1 MAKSCPDAFAHKMQK
16 PTHNQAP
23 APTLT
28 LQHQPPDQQNRYID
42 DLGAPPVKVYGDY
55 HPIRMADEYFFDKY
69 MYPTPPLTA
78 SLVSEDDDVSS
89 SSGLS
94 AYSEPIF
101 APDGIPTDP
110 FPRISKP
117 VELLR
122 HSYDCVVIGSG
133 YGGSIAASRMARAGQ
148 SVCLLERG
156 EERWPGEYPTAT
168 METFKQLRLTGDIT
182 SRTLGKVPVN
192 SGNPT
197 GMFNLFFG
205 RDQSVV
211 LGNGLGGSSL
221 INANVFLEADEQVL
235 TTGFWPPEIRK
246 DPAHLEK
253 YYQKVRDVLEPEPY
267 PDDWPALKKTEILE
281 KQARVLGLADK
292 FRKVPLTTRFR
303 SGPNSSG
310 VNMSASTLSG
320 QDSTGVNDGSKTTTL
335 VTYLADAWN
344 WGAEMFCKCEVRYI
358 ERVQDERGG
367 YLIYFAWHGR
377 GRERFSAE
385 HTYGDLMWVHA
396 KKAVFLGA
404 GSIGTTEILLRSKQM
419 GLGMSDWVGRGM
431 SGNGDVLAFGH
442 NCKQEVNALGKASP
456 DPANPVGP
464 TITSAIDNR
473 AGLANP
479 LDGYIIQEGTMPN
492 AFSQLLQCV
501 LDLMPGSHSPD
512 KSLFERTR
520 EAMGVWKSR
529 LLGPLS
535 KKGTLGN
542 TQVFLIMSHDGKEFF
557 YIRGLEQQVQSSLTN
572 SGSQATLSLKNDRP
586 VLEFQGVGKSDRIK
600 RFHDILEKAT
610 DAVGGTL
617 VYTPMYHFMNKH
629 QITAHPL
636 GGAPMSRDNTAA
648 NGATNH
654 LGQLFAGNDT
664 SEIHPGL
671 IVADGAI
678 IPASIGVNPLATIA
692 ALAERTVESYARAN
706 GLTIDETKNDVLDLY
721 GEPAHKPR
729 RDGRSCESTYRSG
742 DETPDQM
749 SNKAKL
755 LRQKSVEFTELM
767 SGFLHKTC
775 SSAAVDD
782 TSAYESDFRA
792 GKGRGEVGRLLVS
805 ATVFDGDILR
815 DESQPSGMLTGTFVC
830 PTIEGSPFML
840 SRGDLGLF
848 KRNHK
853 APGSSILTYDCDMAG
868 ANGRRLRLHGYK
880 LVDASVSLSPLQ
892 MWRSTTTLYV
902 SITERGI
909 RNEDANQEQIV
920 WHDDVADFYYQDVPL
935 SPSEKLVARGIL
947 NLRPK
952 DFVSEMM
959 TLSPSGSS
967 FLNKAINMSKFMSFF
982 TSKSLSH
989 FLTPLGSLEYPE
1001 QGFVSYI
1008 NYTPPSQTYVIVAS
1022 DGIETELHM
1031 WEPNPSA
1038 VATDSRGSPVKVE
1051 NLFMIPGASVDHQ
1064 IFALPTISFN
1074 SVNYFTRAGYRVFV
1088 TVHRICQLNSLRKQ
1102 EWTTYDSRFDI
1113 RACLQQIR
1121 RVYGVNKIY
1130 TVAHCM
1136 GSVALAGGLLD
1147 GTIPP
1152 EWILGITCSQVFMNP
1167 IWSTMNMIKAR
1178 SPVQLDKMYES
1189 LLGNWLDCSTSNE
1202 DSLAQR
1208 TVNQLLR
1215 FWPEK
1220 RGEVCRNAACHRTTL
1235 LFGRCWS
1242 HRNLNEETHRNM
1254 DRFFGGSSMT
1264 LMNLLKRM
1272 GSRGYVSSNA
1282 PEYEEFKEQ
1291 HHIERLRGIPIMLF
1305 VGEDSDVLSPRAT
1318 ETSYERLIDSF
1329 GISAG
1334 LPGGG
1339 VQYRRR
1345 LVQGYGHL
1353 DCWMGRN
1360 AWRDVYPFVREEIDR
1375 VVRGE
1380 SYRFHQPNDRFKC
1393 FAEDT
1398 ESHY

>member
-1 MAKSCPDAFAHKMQK
+1 MAKSCQDGFAHKMQK
-16 PTHNQAP
+16 PIYNQSP
-23 APTLT
+23 ASTLT
-28 LQHQPPDQQNRYID
+28 LQHHLLLDQQEQFID
-42 DLGAPPVKVYGDY
+42 DLGVAPVNVYGNY
-55 HPIRMADEYFFDKY
+55 QPTWKAGEYIYDEY

-78 SLVSEDDDVSS
+78 SLVSEDDASS

-94 AYSEPIF
+94 ACSEPLLNS
-101 APDGIPTDP
+101 DGNSKNT

-156 EERWPGEYPTAT
+156 EERWPGEYPTDS
-168 METFKQLRLTGDIT
+168 METFKQWRFTGDLT
-182 SRTLGKVPVN
+182 PSSLGKIAVN

-205 RDQSVV
+205 RDQSVI

-221 INANVFLEADEQVL
+221 INANVFLEADREIL
-235 TTGFWPPEIRK
+235 KTGFWPPEIRK
-246 DPAHLEK
+246 DPEHLDK

-267 PDDWPALKKTEILE
+267 PDAWPALKKTEILD
-281 KQARVLGLADK
+281 KQAHVLGLADK

-310 VNMSASTLSG
+310 VNMSASTLTG
-320 QDSTGVNDGSKTTTL
+320 QDSTGLNDGSKTTTL

-358 ERVQDERGG
+358 EKVQDERGG

-377 GRERFSAE
+377 GRERFAAE
-385 HTYGDLMWVHA
+385 NTYGDLMWVHA
-396 KKAVFLGA
+396 KKAVFFGA

-419 GLGMSDWVGRGM
+419 GLSMSDWVGRGM

-456 DPANPVGP
+456 DPSNPVGP
-464 TITSAIDNR
+464 TITCAIDNR
-473 AGLANP
+473 KGLENP
-479 LDGYIIQEGTMPN
+479 LDGYIIQEGTMPH

-501 LDLMPGSHSPD
+501 LDLLPGSHSPD
-512 KSLFERTR
+512 KSLLERTQ
-520 EAMGVWKSR
+520 EAMGLWKSR
-529 LLGPLS
+529 LLGPFS
-535 KKGTLGN
+535 KTGLLGN
-542 TQVFLIMSHDGKEFF
+542 TQVFLIMSHD
-557 YIRGLEQQVQSSLTN
+557 
-572 SGSQATLSLKNDRP
+572 GSQATLSLKNDRP
-586 VLEFQGVGKSDRIK
+586 VLEFQGVGKSDRVK

-636 GGAPMSRDNTAA
+636 GGVPMSRDNTAA

-654 LGQLFAGNDT
+654 LGQLFIGNDT
-664 SEIHPGL
+664 SETHPGL
-671 IVADGAI
+671 IIADGAI

-692 ALAERTVESYARAN
+692 ALAERTVEAYAREN
-706 GLTIDETKNDVLDLY
+706 GLIIDETKNDVLDLF

-729 RDGRSCESTYRSG
+729 DRHSSESTYSSG

-749 SNKAKL
+749 LNKIEL

-767 SGFLHKTC
+767 SGFIHKTS

-792 GKGRGEVGRLLVS
+792 AKGRGEVGRMLVS
-805 ATVFDGDILR
+805 ATVFDDEILR

-848 KRNHK
+848 KRTHK
-853 APGSSILTYDCDMAG
+853 ATGSSILTYDCDMAG
-868 ANGRRLRLHGYK
+868 ANGRQLRLRGYK

-902 SITERGI
+902 SITEKGTHD
-909 RNEDANQEQIV
+909 EDANTERVV
-920 WHDDVADFYYQDVPL
+920 WHDDVTDFYQEIPL
-935 SPSEKLVARGIL
+935 SASEKLVARGIL

-952 DFVSEMM
+952 DFISEMM
-959 TLSPSGSS
+959 TLTPSGNS
-967 FLNKAINMSKFMSFF
+967 FLNKAMNMSKFMSFF

-989 FLTPLGSLEYPE
+989 FLTPLGTLEYPE
-1001 QGFVSYI
+1001 QGFVSYM
-1008 NYTPPSQTYVIVAS
+1008 NYTPPSQTYTVVAS

-1031 WEPNPSA
+1031 WEPNLSA
-1038 VATDSRGSPVKVE
+1038 VATNSWGSPVKVE

-1064 IFALPTISFN
+1064 IFALPTIPYN
-1074 SVNYFTRAGYRVFV
+1074 AVNYFTRAGYRVFV
-1088 TVHRICQLNSLRKQ
+1088 TVHRICQLKSTKKQ
-1102 EWTTYDSRFDI
+1102 DWTTYDSRLDI
-1113 RACLQQIR
+1113 KACLQQIR
-1121 RVYGVNKIY
+1121 RVYGNNKIY
-1130 TVAHCM
+1130 TIAHCM
-1136 GSVALAGGLLD
+1136 GSVAFASGLLD

-1167 IWSTMNMIKAR
+1167 IWNTMNMIKAR
-1178 SPVQLDKMYES
+1178 SPVAIDKIYDS
-1189 LLGNWLDCSTSNE
+1189 VLGNWLDCSTSTE
-1202 DSLAQR
+1202 DSFAQR
-1208 TVNQLLR
+1208 SLNQMLR

-1220 RGEVCRNAACHRTTL
+1220 RGEACKNAACHRTTL

-1242 HRNLNEETHRNM
+1242 HRNLNEETHRNV
-1254 DRFFGGSSMT
+1254 DRFFGGSSMK
-1264 LMNLLKRM
+1264 LMSLLKRM

-1291 HHIERLRGIPIMLF
+1291 EHIERLRGIPIMFF

-1345 LVQGYGHL
+1345 LVPGYGHL

-1380 SYRFHQPNDRFKC
+1380 SYRFRQPNDRFKY
-1393 FAEDT
+1393 FAADFEL
-1398 ESHY
+1398 HY